1 MTNLTAIDRKIQEG
15 YEFIHEAEWHF
26 VNTGYLYKFINPSRD
41 MKILRDQGIN
51 RFEDQRGTA
60 NKKEA
65 PSGFLK
71 SFYQGKPEERKE
83 RYLQ

>member
-1 MTNLTAIDRKIQEG
+1 MTNLNAIDRKVQEG

-26 VNTGYLYKFINPSRD
+26 VNTGYLYKYIAPSF
-41 MKILRDQGIN
+41 KILKDHGIN
-51 RFEDQRGTA
+51 RFEDERGA
-60 NKKEA
+60 GNKKEA